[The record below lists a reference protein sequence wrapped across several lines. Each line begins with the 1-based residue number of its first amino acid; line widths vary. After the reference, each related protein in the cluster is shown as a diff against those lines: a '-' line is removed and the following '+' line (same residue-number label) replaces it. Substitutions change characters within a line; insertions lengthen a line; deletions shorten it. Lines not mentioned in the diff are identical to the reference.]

1 MSNLTYLKKQAK
13 KLHRAALAGEET
25 ALERFRQHFPRWQD
39 KSGDH
44 TDLVLAD
51 AQLVIAREQGFSTW
65 ADLKRH
71 SQQQLLDAFRQLVMA
86 GDAETVDTMLQNNDY
101 LREHID
107 DPIFDFG
114 GTALICARYNREM
127 VDVLLK
133 HGADINARSD
143 WEPGGFGVLHHT
155 PPDEAAYLVE
165 RGATIDIHAAVELGM
180 YQWVRN
186 ALENEPELI
195 HARGGDG
202 KSPLHFAHI
211 PQMIDLLLESGADL
225 EFRDLDHD
233 STPAEHRIEDADTL
247 RHLIERGAKP
257 DIFMACRL
265 GDLELVKRLVD
276 ENPQCLTTR
285 TPGTGLHIYIF
296 TIGSN
301 LSPFQVARKY
311 RHREVYDYLLE
322 RAAVPE
328 QFIAACER
336 VDEATARQLLNQH
349 PHLVAELPDHHQC
362 LIADMAW
369 EGKLDAVKLL
379 LELGFDVNFRSVH
392 DSTPLD
398 RAAFHGFADII
409 QVLLEHGADL
419 NVLNEFETTPLRTAI
434 YGSRHGWRTDG
445 DYVAT
450 INTLLKAGAALDAA
464 WVNEGS
470 PEVNAVLWAAV
481 S

>member
-13 KLHRAALAGEET
+13 RLYKAAVAGDET
-25 ALERFRQHFPRWQD
+25 ALERFLRHFPRWQD
-39 KSGDH
+39 TSGDH
-44 TDLVLAD
+44 TEIVLAD
-51 AQLVIAREQGFSTW
+51 AQLVIAREQGFANW

-71 SQQQLLDAFRQLVMA
+71 SEQQFLDAFRRLVMA
-86 GDAETVDTMLQNNDY
+86 GDVETVDTMLQKSEY

-114 GTALICARYNREM
+114 ATALICARYNRDM

-165 RGATIDIHAAVELGM
+165 RGAAIDIHAAVELGM
-180 YQWVRN
+180 YQWVRT
-186 ALENEPELI
+186 ALGSNPELI

-202 KSPLHFAHI
+202 KSPLHFAYL
-211 PQMIDLLLESGADL
+211 PQMIDLLLDFGADL

-247 RHLIERGAKP
+247 RHLIERGANP

-276 ENPQCLTTR
+276 ENSQCLTTR

-296 TIGSN
+296 NIGSN

-311 RHREVYDYLLE
+311 KHHDVYNYLLE

-336 VDEATARQLLNQH
+336 IDEAAARQLLDQH
-349 PHLVAELPDHHQC
+349 LQLVDELPQHHER

-369 EGKLDAVKLL
+369 EGDLDAVKLL
-379 LELGFDVNFRSVH
+379 LKLGFDVNFRSVH
-392 DSTPLD
+392 GSTPLD
-398 RAAFHGFADII
+398 RAAFHGYVDVV
-409 QVLLEHGADL
+409 QHLLEHGADPT
-419 NVLNEFETTPLRTAI
+419 VVNEFGATPLRTAI
-434 YGSRHGWRTDG
+434 YGSCHGWRTDG
-445 DYVAT
+445 NYVAT
-450 INTLLKAGAALDAA
+450 VNTLINAGAALDAT

-470 PEVNAVLWAAV
+470 AEVNIVLRAAV